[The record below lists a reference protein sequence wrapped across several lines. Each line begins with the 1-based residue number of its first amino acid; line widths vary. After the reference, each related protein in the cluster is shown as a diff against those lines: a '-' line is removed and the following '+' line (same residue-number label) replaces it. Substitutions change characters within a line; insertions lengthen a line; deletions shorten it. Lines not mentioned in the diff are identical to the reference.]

1 MIVLL
6 FIIMYIAI
14 SITVFIVGTYFTE
27 ENKYAITISTLFP
40 FCIPFALI
48 LMGIEDICIHLRER
62 KR

>member
-1 MIVLL
+1 
-6 FIIMYIAI
+6 MYIAI